1 MKKGRDTPLKGGDE
15 YDALTKARKYYNF
28 GRKAL
33 KVIKRGYNKRVRR
46 NNKKEVKNE
55 TKDLGQNEKVM
66 ETVGEKPWR
75 EGRRD

>member
-46 NNKKEVKNE
+46 NNKKEVKDE
-55 TKDLGQNEKVM
+55 TKNLG
-66 ETVGEKPWR
+66 
-75 EGRRD
+75 

>member
-1 MKKGRDTPLKGGDE
+1 MWRINYSKHHKGMAMKKGRDTPLKGGDE

-55 TKDLGQNEKVM
+55 TKDLG
-66 ETVGEKPWR
+66 
-75 EGRRD
+75 

>member
-66 ETVGEKPWR
+66 EIVGEKPRRESWR
-75 EGRRD
+75 N

>member
-46 NNKKEVKNE
+46 RAKDE

-66 ETVGEKPWR
+66 EIVGEKPRRESWR
-75 EGRRD
+75 N